1 MPHVVDPT
9 LTEPWCRVYEAL
21 RQAWEEFG
29 VAPSKLELRQ
39 ATGYS
44 STTINNAYRE
54 LKRAG
59 HITSSKF
66 TARSGKP
73 VDITRTISSSEAL
86 APQPW
91 DEVST
96 ERMWSGITR

>member
-9 LTEPWCRVYEAL
+9 LTEAWCEVYEAL
-21 RQAWEEFG
+21 RQAWEDFG
-29 VAPSKLELRQ
+29 VAPSKRELQQ
-39 ATGYS
+39 ATGLS

-59 HITSSKF
+59 HITAPKF
-66 TARSGKP
+66 TTRAGKP
-73 VDITRTISSSEAL
+73 VDITRTLSVTPDM

-91 DEVST
+91 DEHAT
-96 ERMWSGITR
+96 NRIWSGIR